1 MASDLE
7 NKQFLDNEIRP
18 FIKDKLPAIL
28 ETIKALNEGYMN
40 LRKRI
45 AALETDICLYY
56 EEKIKADA
64 NPEKVKA
71 PKVEEAAPNE
81 PAKPKQKAAPEK
93 SKAPKVAAKG

>member
-28 ETIKALNEGYMN
+28 ETITALNEGYMN

-45 AALETDICLYY
+45 AALEKPK
-56 EEKIKADA
+56 EE
-64 NPEKVKA
+64 A
-71 PKVEEAAPNE
+71 PKTSK
-81 PAKPKQKAAPEK
+81 PA
-93 SKAPKVAAKG
+93 KVAAKG